1 MIVALAGQ
9 KGGVGKST
17 IAIALAAEGLA
28 REIRTL
34 LIDADPQ
41 GTCRTWG
48 AVAAEKGHPTPTIIA
63 MDHTMHR
70 PGQLDRIAPGHDLVV
85 IDLPARLGAVQAS
98 AFGVADMVLLPCGPT
113 GADVWA
119 LAESAGLVT
128 EAQARR
134 PDLRAAVILTRVQG
148 RTAMGRGARESAASA
163 GVPVLRTE
171 LGYRVAYGEAITT
184 GRGIADYDRGAAA
197 LEVRRLFDE
206 LELGGTHDQE
216 DRNRS
221 RKAPARSRRAR
232 RVG

>member
-1 MIVALAGQ
+1 MIIALAGQ

-17 IAIALAAEGLA
+17 IAIALAAEGL
-28 REIRTL
+28 IRGFKTL

-48 AVAAEKGHPTPTIIA
+48 AISAEHGYSAPTIIA

-70 PGQLDRIAPGHDLVV
+70 AGQLDRIAPGHDLVV

-98 AFGVADMVLLPCGPT
+98 AFGVADIILLPCGPT

-119 LAESAGLVT
+119 LAESVALVT
-128 EAQARR
+128 EAQVRR
-134 PDLRAAVILTRVQG
+134 PELQASVVLTRVQG

-163 GVPVLRTE
+163 GLPVLKTE
-171 LGYRVAYGEAITT
+171 LGYRIAYGEAITT
-184 GRGIADYDRGAAA
+184 GRGVTDYDRGQAA
-197 LEVRRLFDE
+197 LEVRRLFNE
-206 LELGGTHDQE
+206 LQLGETDDKE
-216 DRNRS
+216 SRDRRS
-221 RKAPARSRRAR
+221 EAPPRARRAR